1 VHREN
6 IPIKGIYRP
15 VTPATHGRNFI
26 FLIVFHF
33 TGCGSRLVFDNLA
46 FEFTSLRTLEIT
58 PKMPAPE
65 IKRALI
71 SVSDK
76 TGVVEFAKS
85 LVESGVEI
93 YSTGGTRKHL
103 NDAGIAVVDVA
114 DYTGFPEMMDGR
126 VKTLHP
132 KIFAGILC
140 RHDLDSDKKS
150 LADHDIKTF
159 ELVVV
164 NLYPFAATIAKEGI
178 TEAEAIEQI
187 DIGGPSLVRAAAKNN
202 KFVSVVT
209 APAQYDD
216 VIGELK
222 TAKSTSDGLRRR
234 LMAEAFQHTAAYDA
248 TIADYFAAGEEEA
261 CAPSISINLKREAVL
276 RYGENSHQQAALYSS
291 KKVNEAN
298 LIDATQLNG
307 KQLSYNNLL
316 DLDAALNMVRGLP
329 NPACSV
335 IKHNNPCGAG
345 TATTLAVACEKGFA
359 GDPVSAFGSVI
370 GINRPVD
377 VATAEFLSQGD
388 FFVEAIVAPSFDDD
402 ALEMLKTKP
411 KWKKNVRLLSVGDLK
426 PNLPTLEYRNL
437 LGGMLVQQSDNQP
450 DHYADW
456 KTVTDVQVDDALMDE
471 LKFGWHMVR
480 FIKSNAICLS
490 KDLGLVGVGAG
501 QMSRVDSVQIAI
513 RKAGPE
519 SAAGSVLSSDAFFP
533 FADSIPLAAA
543 AGVKAIIQPG
553 GSVRDKE
560 VIAACNEHGIPMVF
574 AGNRHFRH

>member
-1 VHREN
+1 
-6 IPIKGIYRP
+6 
-15 VTPATHGRNFI
+15 
-26 FLIVFHF
+26 
-33 TGCGSRLVFDNLA
+33 
-46 FEFTSLRTLEIT
+46 
-58 PKMPAPE
+58 MPAPE

-76 TGVVEFAKS
+76 TGIVEFAKS
-85 LVESGVEI
+85 LADLGVEI

-103 NDAGIAVVDVA
+103 NAAGIDVVDVA

-140 RHDLDSDKKS
+140 RHDLDTDMKS

-164 NLYPFAATIAKEGI
+164 NLYPFAATIAKAGI
-178 TEAEAIEQI
+178 TEAQAIEQI

-209 APAQYDD
+209 SSGQYDD
-216 VIGELK
+216 VINEMK
-222 TAKSTSDGLRRR
+222 TSKSTSDSLRRR
-234 LMAEAFQHTAAYDA
+234 LMAEAFEHTAAYDA
-248 TIADYFAAGEEEA
+248 TIADYFASSAEDTF
-261 CAPSISINLKREAVL
+261 APSININLKREAVL
-276 RYGENSHQQAALYSS
+276 RYGENSHQQAALYRSAEID
-291 KKVNEAN
+291 EAN
-298 LIDATQLNG
+298 LIDATQHNG

-329 NPACSV
+329 DPACAV
-335 IKHNNPCGAG
+335 IKHNNPCGAA
-345 TATTLAVACEKGFA
+345 TASTLAEACERGFA
-359 GDPVSAFGSVI
+359 GDPVSAFGSVL
-370 GINRPVD
+370 GINRPID
-377 VATAEFLSQGD
+377 VATAEFLSEGE
-388 FFVEAIVAPSFDDD
+388 FFVEAIVAPSFDDE
-402 ALEMLKTKP
+402 ALNILKTKP
-411 KWKKNVRLLSVGDLK
+411 KWKKNVRLLSVGELK
-426 PNLPTLEYRNL
+426 PCLPTMEYRNL
-437 LGGMLVQQSDNQP
+437 MGGMLVQQADNQP
-450 DHYADW
+450 DNYADW
-456 KTVTDVQVDDALMDE
+456 KVVTEAQVDDALMDE

-490 KDLGLVGVGAG
+490 KNRGLVGVGAG

-513 RKAGPE
+513 RKAGVDN
-519 SAAGSVLSSDAFFP
+519 AAGSVLSSDAFFP
-533 FADSIPLAAA
+533 FADSIPLAAE

-553 GSVRDKE
+553 GSVRDNE

>member
-1 VHREN
+1 
-6 IPIKGIYRP
+6 
-15 VTPATHGRNFI
+15 
-26 FLIVFHF
+26 
-33 TGCGSRLVFDNLA
+33 
-46 FEFTSLRTLEIT
+46 
-58 PKMPAPE
+58 MPAPQ

-76 TGVVEFAKS
+76 TGIIEFAKS
-85 LVESGVEI
+85 LADSAVEI
-93 YSTGGTRKHL
+93 YSTGGTRRHL
-103 NDAGIAVVDVA
+103 SEAGIEVVDVA
-114 DYTGFPEMMDGR
+114 EYTSFPEMMDGR

-140 RHDLDSDKKS
+140 RHDLESDMKS
-150 LADHDIKTF
+150 LADHNIKTF

-178 TEAEAIEQI
+178 TESDAIEQI

-209 APAQYDD
+209 SSAQYDD
-216 VIGELK
+216 VISELK
-222 TAKSTSDGLRRR
+222 TSKSTSDGLRRR
-234 LMAEAFQHTAAYDA
+234 LMAEAFEHTAAYDT
-248 TIADYFAAGEEEA
+248 TIADYFASTGEEETF
-261 CAPSISINLKREAVL
+261 APSINIRLKREAVL

-291 KKVNEAN
+291 EKVGEAN

-329 NPACSV
+329 DPACSV

-345 TATTLAVACEKGFA
+345 TASTLAEACEKGFA

-370 GINRPVD
+370 GINRPID
-377 VATAEFLSQGD
+377 AATAEFLAEGE
-388 FFVEAIVAPSFDDD
+388 FFVEAIVAPSFEED
-402 ALEMLKTKP
+402 ALNILKTKP
-411 KWKKNVRLLSVGDLK
+411 KWKKNVRLLSVGDLR
-426 PNLPTLEYRNL
+426 PNAPTIEYRNL
-437 LGGMLVQQSDNQP
+437 VGGMVAQQSDNQP
-450 DHYADW
+450 DNYTDW
-456 KTVTDVQVDDALMDE
+456 KVVTENQPDDALMDE

-490 KDLGLVGVGAG
+490 KNRALVGVGAG
-501 QMSRVDSVQIAI
+501 QMSRVDSVQISI

-519 SAAGSVLSSDAFFP
+519 NAVGSVLSSDAFFP